1 MRLKSQIAVFLVLVI
16 ILPFLLF
23 IGLSNRYFTQDY
35 INKINESN
43 NTIANN
49 VSTVTNAVALNVSQF
64 IEKAYVITEEI
75 SLNPYTI
82 SFEKTSQDKL
92 LKEKIKLHTY
102 VDLFYIQGTDG
113 MQTARS
119 TGTCGDRA
127 NRWWFI
133 KFMEDKKP
141 YVTQSYYSIST
152 NLAVTSIIYPINDIN
167 GSLIGVMGTDLK
179 LDYLQKLVEEF
190 NKDGMNE
197 IYIFDG
203 EGVVIA
209 NPDYSKVQEKY
220 NYKKLIKTV
229 LKKDNSG
236 KPVLDAKGNQIEEEI
251 IIQAPAKFQ
260 DIINKAAEGEN
271 GITEYTDL
279 NNQEVIAAYSAIDLP
294 GSSAKW
300 IAVTVQKK
308 ASALGSVSL
317 MKRVNVIGTIAIFAL
332 ILGCF
337 FVLARKILRG
347 IVEAKKKVE
356 TIAEGDLSARI
367 IIGGSGEIKE
377 LGEQAN
383 TAIENLANLITKVKE
398 NIEIVY
404 RASQVLEEKA
414 GDSSGSSRDVKEYIK
429 KINDKSAEQAKN
441 ISNVRDISGEINQ
454 QIVEVNGSVK
464 EISAFIENI
473 NSLSV
478 KGHQKL
484 RETLTQIGEIKATT
498 EKISAITGK
507 LNKDSAQIGDIVN
520 LIADIAERTN
530 LLALNASIEAARAGE
545 AGRGFAVVADE
556 IKKLSEGTN
565 DATKQIAALI
575 ENTQMNAGD
584 AASAMLEGNEKVVK
598 GETIAKETSEAFV
611 QIVESIKQATAKI
624 HDISALSGQMV
635 SGNKKEVAAIDSIT
649 HISQELS
656 NVARE
661 IMDISNSQIASM
673 DEVVAVADKLATISL
688 SLKENAGKFKTE

>member
-1 MRLKSQIAVFLVLVI
+1 MRLKSQITVFLVLVI

-23 IGLSNRYFTQDY
+23 IGFSNRYFTQDY
-35 INKINESN
+35 INKIDESN
-43 NTIANN
+43 KTIANN

-75 SLNPYTI
+75 ALNPYTI
-82 SFEKTSQDKL
+82 TFEKTSQDIL
-92 LKEKIKLHTY
+92 LKEKIKYHPY

-119 TGTCGDRA
+119 SGTCGDRS

-141 YVTQSYYSIST
+141 YVTKSYYSIST
-152 NLAVTSIIYPINDIN
+152 NLAVTSIIYPINDISGN
-167 GSLIGVMGTDLK
+167 LIGVMGTDLK

-190 NKDGMNE
+190 NKDGTNE

-209 NPDYSKVQEKY
+209 NPDYVKVQDKY

-236 KPVLDAKGNQIEEEI
+236 KPVLDEKGNQIEEEI
-251 IIQAPAKFQ
+251 AIQAPAEFQ
-260 DIINKAAEGEN
+260 DIINKAGAGEN
-271 GITEYTDL
+271 GLAEYTDL
-279 NNQEVIAAYSAIDLP
+279 KNQEVIAAYSAIELP
-294 GSSAKW
+294 GSSEKW

-317 MKRVNVIGTIAIFAL
+317 MKRVNVIGTVAIFAL
-332 ILGCF
+332 ILGSF
-337 FVLARKILRG
+337 FILSRKILKG
-347 IVEAKKKVE
+347 IVEAKQKVD

-367 IIGGSGEIKE
+367 NIGGSGEIKE

-383 TAIENLANLITKVKE
+383 KAIENLANLITRVKE
-398 NIEIVY
+398 NVEIVY
-404 RASQVLEEKA
+404 QSSQVLEEKA
-414 GDSSGSSRDVKEYIK
+414 QDSSGSSYSVKEYIN
-429 KINDKSAEQAKN
+429 KITDKSAEQAGN
-441 ISNVRDISGEINQ
+441 ISNVRSVSGEINQ
-454 QIVEVNGSVK
+454 QIIEVNGSVK
-464 EISAFIENI
+464 EISAFIENV
-473 NSLSV
+473 NSLSI
-478 KGHQKL
+478 KGHEKL
-484 RETLTQIGEIKATT
+484 QETLTQIGEIKATT
-498 EKISAITGK
+498 EKISGITGK
-507 LNKDSAQIGDIVN
+507 LNKDSAQIGDIIN
-520 LIADIAERTN
+520 LIANIAERTN

-575 ENTQMNAGD
+575 ETTQMNAGD
-584 AASAMLEGNEKVVK
+584 AANAMLEGNEKVVR
-598 GETIAKETSEAFV
+598 GEAIAAETSEAFV
-611 QIVESIKQATAKI
+611 QIVESIKQAGVKI
-624 HDISALSGQMV
+624 HDILGLSGRMV
-635 SGNKKEVAAIDSIT
+635 SANKKEVAAIDTIT
-649 HISQELS
+649 RISQELLLA
-656 NVARE
+656 ARE

-673 DEVVAVADKLATISL
+673 DEVVGMADKLASISL
-688 SLKENAGKFKTE
+688 SLKDNSGKFKTK